1 MIDSIPDPPELEAS
15 SLAANEFSRVRR
27 GLEPTEVRAML
38 GRTADALR
46 TWEQRDQHL
55 QATIERL
62 RSELEESRQ
71 LDESRIAT
79 VLGEETA
86 RIVTAA
92 RDAAADIRSKAEEEA
107 EELRTTTEQQA
118 TAAAEALRS
127 EAAALRDEAA
137 RRRDEAAA
145 AATRRLEEAEAAA
158 AATLDAAETRAEEL
172 LASAGSV
179 LDERTAEAEAA
190 AAELTAAAD
199 ARVEDAR
206 ASAAAIR
213 ATAEAEA
220 NAVVERARDDGR
232 EMLDEVRA
240 VRERMLRDLAER
252 RRAARRQLEAALAG
266 RDRIVEVLGRAGAE
280 VAATI
285 ESLDRV
291 DDEAEA
297 AAEAAVASV
306 RTDAAAELAELLD
319 EVGAGP
325 LRDEPVTPPVVAVV
339 EVEPARPS
347 PAASEADPVVETAA
361 PADEEAS
368 ADVAVG
374 DHADDAAEDDADG
387 RIEDDGGD
395 HTAEDAEDDPRNAG
409 DAADEVA
416 DDADDAEV
424 ADDPDEDDA
433 SDGATVHD
441 LFERLRTEV
450 PEDPAA
456 EDTGADD
463 PDDAASAEDGA
474 DAEDTTVQEANGSEG
489 PAADDADVVSIDL
502 TETSA
507 EQALLDRRDALL
519 APVEKQLSR
528 VLKRVAS
535 DEQNE
540 ILDRLRRVKR
550 GRPDPAELL
559 PEEGSTTVWADALR
573 EEFATAVE
581 VGAGFWTELAG
592 PGPTAVPAGSETDT
606 LLNDRLEAF
615 LALHRAHLER
625 AVVEA
630 DEQGLDASELGDR
643 VRATYRDWR
652 SSSLAEFAG
661 DLAIAGFAHG
671 ERRAA
676 GPGTPWRWVVDNG
689 GLPCADGE
697 DNALAGAVG
706 CEQPFPTGDL
716 TPPAH
721 PGCRC
726 ILAPVAH

>member
-1 MIDSIPDPPELEAS
+1 MIDSIPDPPELDAS
-15 SLAANEFSRVRR
+15 SLAANEFTRVRR

-55 QATIERL
+55 RVTIDRL
-62 RSELEESRQ
+62 RTELEESRQ

-92 RDAAADIRSKAEEEA
+92 RDAAADIRSKAEQAA
-107 EELRTTTEQQA
+107 EELLTTTEQQA
-118 TAAAEALRS
+118 SAAAAALRS
-127 EAAALRDEAA
+127 EAEALRDEAA

-145 AATRRLEEAEAAA
+145 AATRRIEEAEATAA
-158 AATLDAAETRAEEL
+158 AALEAAETRSEEL
-172 LASAGSV
+172 LAAAESV
-179 LDERTAEAEAA
+179 LEERTAEADAA
-190 AAELTAAAD
+190 VAELTAAAD
-199 ARVEDAR
+199 ARVEEAEHQ
-206 ASAAAIR
+206 AGAIR
-213 ATAEAEA
+213 AAAEAEA
-220 NAVVERARDDGR
+220 HTVVERARDDGR
-232 EMLDEVRA
+232 EMLDEVRS

-285 ESLDRV
+285 EGLDHV

-297 AAEAAVASV
+297 AAEAAVATV
-306 RTDAAAELAELLD
+306 GNDAAAELAELLD

-325 LRDEPVTPPVVAVV
+325 LHDEPVTPQVVAVV
-339 EVEPARPS
+339 EAAPSELEDESGSDPEAVTEPA
-347 PAASEADPVVETAA
+347 DTAA
-361 PADEEAS
+361 DSVDDEL
-368 ADVAVG
+368 
-374 DHADDAAEDDADG
+374 
-387 RIEDDGGD
+387 
-395 HTAEDAEDDPRNAG
+395 
-409 DAADEVA
+409 DAADAVDDDDGD
-416 DDADDAEV
+416 DDA
-424 ADDPDEDDA
+424 
-433 SDGATVHD
+433 DGATVHD

-450 PEDPAA
+450 PDAPATDAPATDAPVLEDAVVEEVVA
-456 EDTGADD
+456 
-463 PDDAASAEDGA
+463 AASGETPLA
-474 DAEDTTVQEANGSEG
+474 
-489 PAADDADVVSIDL
+489 SIDL
-502 TETSA
+502 TDAPPPDPGEDPTSTS
-507 EQALLDRRDALL
+507 EQELLDRRDALL

-528 VLKRVAS
+528 VLKRLAS

-559 PEEGSTTVWADALR
+559 PAVESHVAWVAGLR
-573 EEFATAVE
+573 EEFSGAVD
-581 VGAGFWTELAG
+581 VGAGFWVELAG
-592 PGPTAVPAGSETDT
+592 PGPAAVPDGDEVEQ
-606 LLNDRLEAF
+606 LLTDRLQAF

-652 SSSLAEFAG
+652 STSLSEFAG

-697 DNALAGAVG
+697 DNALAGSVG
-706 CEQPFPTGDL
+706 CEEPFPTGDL

-726 ILAPVAH
+726 ILAPVAQ

>member
-1 MIDSIPDPPELEAS
+1 MIDSIPDPPELAAS

-46 TWEQRDQHL
+46 TWEQRDQQL
-55 QATIERL
+55 LATIERL
-62 RSELEESRQ
+62 RTELEESRQ

-92 RDAAADIRSKAEEEA
+92 RDAAADIRTKAEQDA
-107 EELRTTTEQQA
+107 ETLLTSTEQQA
-118 TAAAEALRS
+118 TAAADAMRS
-127 EAAALRDEAA
+127 EATALRDEAA
-137 RRRDEAAA
+137 RLQDEAAT
-145 AATRRLEEAEAAA
+145 AATRRLEEAESAA
-158 AATLDAAETRAEEL
+158 AATIEAAATRSTELLEAAE
-172 LASAGSV
+172 SV
-179 LDERTAEAEAA
+179 LEERTAEAEAV
-190 AAELTAAAD
+190 AAELTGAAD
-199 ARVEDAR
+199 ARVEEAETR
-206 ASAAAIR
+206 AAAIR
-213 ATAEAEA
+213 ATADAEA
-220 NAVVERARDDGR
+220 HAVIERARDDGR

-285 ESLDRV
+285 EGLDRV

-297 AAEAAVASV
+297 AAEAAVATV
-306 RTDAAAELAELLD
+306 RSDAVAELAELLD

-325 LRDEPVTPPVVAVV
+325 LRDERVNPPVVAVV
-339 EVEPARPS
+339 DVVDVAPAEMEVDQVEVEVGV
-347 PAASEADPVVETAA
+347 EMEVEEVDLDPGTG
-361 PADEEAS
+361 
-368 ADVAVG
+368 ADVGALEV
-374 DHADDAAEDDADG
+374 E
-387 RIEDDGGD
+387 
-395 HTAEDAEDDPRNAG
+395 
-409 DAADEVA
+409 AADEAESEGGPA
-416 DDADDAEV
+416 DGGEV
-424 ADDPDEDDA
+424 DGGEVEDGEVE
-433 SDGATVHD
+433 DGATVHD

-450 PEDPAA
+450 PDEPASG
-456 EDTGADD
+456 DM
-463 PDDAASAEDGA
+463 AAPG
-474 DAEDTTVQEANGSEG
+474 DAEEGDAEEGDTEAPPDGVS
-489 PAADDADVVSIDL
+489 ADLVSIDL
-502 TETSA
+502 TESPTSDADVDPATTA
-507 EQALLDRRDALL
+507 EQALLDRRDALI

-559 PEEGSTTVWADALR
+559 PAEDSLVVWVAALR
-573 EEFATAVE
+573 EEFTSAVE
-581 VGAGFWTELAG
+581 VGATFWAELAG
-592 PGPTAVPAGSETDT
+592 PGPAPIADADDADP
-606 LLNDRLEAF
+606 LLTERLEAF

-625 AVVEA
+625 AVSDA
-630 DEQGLDASELGDR
+630 DEEGLDASELGDR

-652 SSSLAEFAG
+652 STSLSEFAG

-706 CEQPFPTGDL
+706 CEEPFPTGDL

-726 ILAPVAH
+726 ILAPVAQ